1 MKNAILISCLV
12 ACLGAPAVAADSR
25 EERLRKQRR
34 EESELDWEWRRKFE
48 DDWKAYHTRNDKVY
62 RRWTIASK
70 DLRKEYNADRKARGL
85 DPLPWKFMH
94 R

>member
-1 MKNAILISCLV
+1 VKKAILISCLV
-12 ACLGAPAVAADSR
+12 ACLGTPALPADSR

-48 DDWKAYHTRNDKVY
+48 DDWKSYHVRTDKVY

-70 DLRKEYNADRKARGL
+70 EKRKEYDADRKARGL
-85 DPLPWKFMH
+85 DPVPWKFMH